1 MQSARPSVFVK
12 SGAEGVE
19 RVKNERYAY
28 LMESPQLEYVV
39 ERNCD
44 LQQVGGLLDTKSY
57 GIALPP
63 GEDTHTER
71 ERGGGDARD
80 RCGVVGRRRGV
91 EW

>member
-1 MQSARPSVFVK
+1 MWSFMQSARPSVFVK

-63 GEDTHTER
+63 GEDR
-71 ERGGGDARD
+71 
-80 RCGVVGRRRGV
+80 
-91 EW
+91 